1 MVDMAYMPEVPS
13 YHSVMFPKLL
23 FNVLSLEVIGI
34 FLFGWII
41 IFSFPV
47 FFPNCNSE
55 ILRGFCHHVNIFIV
69 DFEGRIIA
77 QAKTCMSCSIL

>member
-1 MVDMAYMPEVPS
+1 MAYMPEVLS

-34 FLFGWII
+34 FLVGWIST
-41 IFSFPV
+41 FSFPI

-55 ILRGFCHHVNIFIV
+55 ILRGFFHHVNIFIV
-69 DFEGRIIA
+69 DFEGKIIA
-77 QAKTCMSCSIL
+77 EVKTYISCSVL